1 MVYLTLT
8 VQCQTGVRKVTLRAR
23 GHGALCKK
31 GKGEKKA
38 LKHSEIPCI
47 FSLEKNFLKIFLKNY
62 DAALKTLLTLVI
74 SHITN
79 AFVIGLRISGLD
91 SGTKVLIDLT
101 QAAVDLK

>member
-1 MVYLTLT
+1 MAH
-8 VQCQTGVRKVTLRAR
+8 CAKKEKGRKRHLNN
-23 GHGALCKK
+23 
-31 GKGEKKA
+31 
-38 LKHSEIPCI
+38 SEIPCI

-74 SHITN
+74 SHIPN